1 MSGSA
6 FAVTHYAFSSGAGRT
21 SDGNGSHASTLKS
34 PSYTKSVSW
43 QHYLVLNQYVIY
55 RDELIARV
63 IDKNGNNMKYKH
75 LILSLSLIML
85 GPLAHAEEIGSV
97 DTVFKMIGPDHKIV
111 VEAFDDPDVKNVTC
125 YVSRAKTGGIKGGLG
140 LAEDTSDAAI
150 SCQQVGPIELSDRI
164 KNGKAQGEVVFK
176 KRTSLVFKSLQV
188 VRFYDAK
195 RNALAYLAY
204 SDKVVEGS
212 PKNAISAVPVMPWR
226 Q

>member
-1 MSGSA
+1 
-6 FAVTHYAFSSGAGRT
+6 
-21 SDGNGSHASTLKS
+21 
-34 PSYTKSVSW
+34 
-43 QHYLVLNQYVIY
+43 YVIY

-176 KRTSLVFKSLQV
+176 KRTSLVFKSLLV
-188 VRFYDAK
+188 VRLYAAN
-195 RNALAYLAY
+195 RSALACR
-204 SDKVVEGS
+204 
-212 PKNAISAVPVMPWR
+212 P
-226 Q
+226 